1 MTSIRK
7 IKDKHMY
14 NILIVE
20 DDITIASLLRENLM
34 KWGFGAEG
42 VKDFNRVAEEVT
54 EIKPHLVLLDISLPY
69 YNGFYW
75 CSEIRKKSKVPIIFL
90 TSHTENLDLV
100 MAMNM
105 GGDDY
110 ITKPF
115 SMDVLIVKIQALLR
129 RTYDYYVES
138 KTLEVRGVS
147 LDLSDT
153 NLKSE
158 GKEAELTKNE
168 FKIMKILMENKNRV
182 VLREE
187 IMEALWDSEYFVDDN
202 TLTVNVNR
210 LRKKLEDMGLKEFI
224 QTKKGMGYLIHD

>member
-1 MTSIRK
+1 
-7 IKDKHMY
+7 MY

-20 DDITIASLLRENLM
+20 DDITIASLVKENLM
-34 KWGFGAEG
+34 KWGFQAETI
-42 VKDFNRVAEEVT
+42 KDFNKVLSEVL
-54 EIKPHLVLLDISLPY
+54 ESKPHLILLDISLPF

-90 TSHTENLDLV
+90 TSHTENMDLV

-129 RTYDYYVES
+129 RAYDYYVES
-138 KTLEVRGVS
+138 KTLEVQGVS
-147 LDLSDT
+147 LNLADT
-153 NLKSE
+153 SLNVL
-158 GKEAELTKNE
+158 GKETELTKNE
-168 FKIMKILMENKNRV
+168 YKIMKILMENKNRV

-187 IMEALWDSEYFVDDN
+187 IMEALWDSDYFVDDN

-210 LRKKLEDMGLKEFI
+210 LRKKLEDMGLNDFI
-224 QTKKGMGYLIHD
+224 QTKKGMGYLIHEEVLH

>member
-1 MTSIRK
+1 
-7 IKDKHMY
+7 MY

-20 DDITIASLLRENLM
+20 DDITIASLVKENLM
-34 KWGFGAEG
+34 KWGFQAETI
-42 VKDFNRVAEEVT
+42 KDFNKVLGEVL
-54 EIKPHLVLLDISLPY
+54 ESKPHLILLDISLPF

-90 TSHTENLDLV
+90 TSHTENMDLV

-129 RTYDYYVES
+129 RAYDYYVES
-138 KTLEVRGVS
+138 KTLEVQGVS
-147 LDLSDT
+147 LNLADT
-153 NLKSE
+153 SLNVL
-158 GKEAELTKNE
+158 GKETELTKNE
-168 FKIMKILMENKNRV
+168 YKIMKILMENKNRV

-187 IMEALWDSEYFVDDN
+187 IMEALWDSDYFVDDN

-210 LRKKLEDMGLKEFI
+210 LRKKLEDMGLKDFI
-224 QTKKGMGYLIHD
+224 QTKKGMGYLIHEEVLH

>member
-1 MTSIRK
+1 
-7 IKDKHMY
+7 MY

-20 DDITIASLLRENLM
+20 DDITIASLVKENLM
-34 KWGFGAEG
+34 KWGFQAKTI
-42 VKDFNRVAEEVT
+42 KDFNKVLSEVL
-54 EIKPHLVLLDISLPY
+54 ENKPHLILLDISLPFF
-69 YNGFYW
+69 NGFYW

-90 TSHTENLDLV
+90 TSHTENMDLV

-129 RTYDYYVES
+129 RAYDYYVES
-138 KTLEVRGVS
+138 KTLEVQGVS
-147 LDLSDT
+147 LNLADT
-153 NLKSE
+153 SLNIM
-158 GKEAELTKNE
+158 GKETELTKNE
-168 FKIMKILMENKNRV
+168 YKIMKILMENKNRV

-187 IMEALWDSEYFVDDN
+187 IMEALWDSDYFVDDN

-210 LRKKLEDMGLKEFI
+210 LRKKLEDMGLKDFI
-224 QTKKGMGYLIHD
+224 QTKKGMGYLIHEEVLH

>member
-1 MTSIRK
+1 
-7 IKDKHMY
+7 MY

-20 DDITIASLLRENLM
+20 DDITIASLVKENLM
-34 KWGFGAEG
+34 KWGFQAKTI
-42 VKDFNRVAEEVT
+42 KDFNKVLSEVL
-54 EIKPHLVLLDISLPY
+54 ESKPHLILLDISLPFF
-69 YNGFYW
+69 NGFYW

-90 TSHTENLDLV
+90 TSHTENMDLV

-129 RTYDYYVES
+129 RAYDYYVES
-138 KTLEVRGVS
+138 KTLEVQGVS
-147 LDLSDT
+147 LNLADT
-153 NLKSE
+153 SLNVL
-158 GKEAELTKNE
+158 GKETELTKNE
-168 FKIMKILMENKNRV
+168 YKIMKILMENKNRV

-187 IMEALWDSEYFVDDN
+187 IMEALWDSDYFVDDN

-210 LRKKLEDMGLKEFI
+210 LRKKLEDMGLKDFI
-224 QTKKGMGYLIHD
+224 QTKKGMGYLIHEEVLH

>member
-1 MTSIRK
+1 
-7 IKDKHMY
+7 MY

-20 DDITIASLLRENLM
+20 DDITIASLVKENLM
-34 KWGFGAEG
+34 KWGFQAKTI
-42 VKDFNRVAEEVT
+42 KDLNKVLSEVL
-54 EIKPHLVLLDISLPY
+54 ESKPHLILLDISLPF

-90 TSHTENLDLV
+90 TSHTENMDLV

-129 RTYDYYVES
+129 RAYDYYVES
-138 KTLEVRGVS
+138 KTLEVQGVS
-147 LDLSDT
+147 LNLADT
-153 NLKSE
+153 SLNVM
-158 GKEAELTKNE
+158 GKETELTKNE
-168 FKIMKILMENKNRV
+168 YKIMKILMENKNRV

-187 IMEALWDSEYFVDDN
+187 IMEALWDSDYFVDDN

-210 LRKKLEDMGLKEFI
+210 LRKKLEDMGLKDFI
-224 QTKKGMGYLIHD
+224 QTKKGMGYLIHEEVLH

>member
-1 MTSIRK
+1 
-7 IKDKHMY
+7 MY

>member
-1 MTSIRK
+1 
-7 IKDKHMY
+7 MY

-20 DDITIASLLRENLM
+20 DDNTIASLLKENLM
-34 KWGFGAEG
+34 KWGFQAEG
-42 VKDFNRVAEEVT
+42 VKDFNRVAEEVLDK
-54 EIKPHLVLLDISLPY
+54 KPHLVLLDISLPF

-75 CSEIRKKSKVPIIFL
+75 CSEIRKNSKVPIIFL

-115 SMDVLIVKIQALLR
+115 SMDVLIVKIRALLR

-138 KTLEVRGVS
+138 RTLEVRGAS
-147 LDLSDT
+147 LDLLDT
-153 NLKSE
+153 SLKAA
-158 GKEAELTKNE
+158 GKEIELTKNE
-168 FKIMKILMENKNRV
+168 FKILKLLMENKNRV

-187 IMEALWDSEYFVDDN
+187 IMEALWDSECFVDDN

-224 QTKKGMGYLIHD
+224 QTKKGMGYLIHDEGIL

>member
-1 MTSIRK
+1 
-7 IKDKHMY
+7 MY

-20 DDITIASLLRENLM
+20 DDITIASLVKENLM
-34 KWGFGAEG
+34 KWGFQAKTI
-42 VKDFNRVAEEVT
+42 KDFNKVLSEVL
-54 EIKPHLVLLDISLPY
+54 ESKPHLILLDISLPFF
-69 YNGFYW
+69 NGFYW

-90 TSHTENLDLV
+90 TSHTENMDLV

-129 RTYDYYVES
+129 RAYDYYVES
-138 KTLEVRGVS
+138 KTLEVQGVS
-147 LDLSDT
+147 LNLADT
-153 NLKSE
+153 SLNVM
-158 GKEAELTKNE
+158 GKETELTKNE
-168 FKIMKILMENKNRV
+168 YKIMKILMENKNRV

-187 IMEALWDSEYFVDDN
+187 IMEALWDSDYFVDDN

-210 LRKKLEDMGLKEFI
+210 LRKKLEDMGLKDFI
-224 QTKKGMGYLIHD
+224 QTKKGMGYLIHEEVLH